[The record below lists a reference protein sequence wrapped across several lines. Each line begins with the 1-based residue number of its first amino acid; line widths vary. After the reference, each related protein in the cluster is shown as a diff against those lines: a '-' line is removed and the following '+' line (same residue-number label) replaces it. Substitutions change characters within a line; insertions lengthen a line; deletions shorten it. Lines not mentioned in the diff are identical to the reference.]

1 MLEQSLDYFL
11 ADKQGAVLS
20 DTLIAEAC
28 QTLRTNREEYLVQIG
43 NETIISKLV
52 EAASLWLS
60 PDYEL
65 RKMALAAD
73 PETTG
78 FPREVLAAGLDACF
92 SEWTQEN
99 FFGLLGQEFGDAT
112 RLQSFGSL
120 SSHSLAMV
128 HGPQLIAHVA
138 PGNLPVPVFQS
149 IAFGLL
155 LRSAQFVKCAS
166 GKSLLP
172 RLFGH
177 TLHYVDPGLASALE
191 IAEWDG
197 GNETLEGEL
206 YKEAD
211 CIVATGSDKTVGA
224 IRGRLPLGKRFVG
237 YGHRVSLGY
246 VEQLANEVMGTQTI
260 INRAADDVVAWNQQ
274 GCLSPHVIY
283 VEEFGNLKPERFA
296 EMLAEELAAR
306 SETIPR
312 GELSTK
318 EAGAIAN
325 MRRFYKIR
333 SVNNVGAILWE
344 SEDSTEWTVV
354 QEDEKQFQNSPLNRF
369 VFVKPIEHLDELMH
383 ILEPYRESISTVGIA
398 ASEAKLREFAL
409 KLGAWGVPRVCPL
422 GKMQRPPLAWR
433 HDGRPALG
441 DLIRWTDLETIQ

>member
-1 MLEQSLDYFL
+1 MFEQSLDYFL
-11 ADKQGAVLS
+11 ADKQGADLS

-28 QTLRTNREEYLVQIG
+28 QTLRTNRGEYLAQIG
-43 NETIISKLV
+43 NESIISKLT

-65 RKMALAAD
+65 RKLALAAD
-73 PETTG
+73 PAETG
-78 FPREVLAAGLDACF
+78 FPREVLATGLDACF

-99 FFGLLGQEFGDAT
+99 FFGLLNQEFGDPT

-120 SSHSLAMV
+120 SSQSLAMV
-128 HGPQLIAHVA
+128 HGPQLIAHIA
-138 PGNLPVPVFQS
+138 PGNLPAPIFQS

-177 TLHYVDPGLASALE
+177 SLHYVDPGLASVLE

-197 GNETLEGEL
+197 GNEILEGEL
-206 YKEAD
+206 FKEAD
-211 CIVATGSDKTVGA
+211 CVVATGSDKTVHA
-224 IRGRLPLGKRFVG
+224 IRKRLPLGKQFIG

-246 VEQLANEVMGTQTI
+246 IEQLANEVMGTQTI
-260 INRAADDVVAWNQQ
+260 ISRAADDVVAWNQQ

-283 VEEFGNLKPERFA
+283 VEAFGNLNPDRFA
-296 EMLAEELAAR
+296 EMLAEELTVR
-306 SETIPR
+306 SETLPR
-312 GELSTK
+312 GEISTK
-318 EAGAIAN
+318 EAETIAN

-333 SVNNVGAILWE
+333 SANNVGAIIWE
-344 SEDSTEWTVV
+344 SENSTEWTVV
-354 QEDEKQFQNSPLNRF
+354 QEDEKQFQTSPLNRF
-369 VFVKPIEHLDELMH
+369 IFVKPIEHLDEMLH
-383 ILEPYRESISTVGIA
+383 VLEPYRESISTVGIA

-409 KLGAWGVPRVCPL
+409 KLGEWGVPRVCPL
-422 GKMQRPPLAWR
+422 GKMQQPPLAWR
-433 HDGRPALG
+433 HDGRPTLG
-441 DLIRWTDLETIQ
+441 DLVRWTNLETI

>member
-1 MLEQSLDYFL
+1 MQ
-11 ADKQGAVLS
+11 V
-20 DTLIAEAC
+20 
-28 QTLRTNREEYLVQIG
+28 G
-43 NETIISKLV
+43 NESIISKLV

-65 RKMALAAD
+65 RKLALAAS
-73 PETTG
+73 PEETG
-78 FPREVLAAGLDACF
+78 FPREVLASGLDACF

-99 FFGLLGQEFGDAT
+99 FFGLLSQEFGDAT

-138 PGNLPVPVFQS
+138 PGNLPAPIFQS
-149 IAFGLL
+149 IAFWLL

-177 TLHYVDPGLASALE
+177 SLHYVDPGLALGAR
-191 IAEWDG
+191 DRG
-197 GNETLEGEL
+197 MGRGNETLEGGTVQGE
-206 YKEAD
+206 D
-211 CIVATGSDKTVGA
+211 CIVATGSDETAWARFAVSA
-224 IRGRLPLGKRFVG
+224 DCLGKRFPSG
-237 YGHRVSLGY
+237 TDTASALY

-260 INRAADDVVAWNQQ
+260 ISRAADDVVAWNQH

-296 EMLAEELAAR
+296 EMLSEELAAR
-306 SETIPR
+306 SETLPR

-333 SVNNVGAILWE
+333 SANNVGAILWE
-344 SEDSTEWTVV
+344 SEDTTEWTVV
-354 QEDEKQFQNSPLNRF
+354 QEDEKQFL
-369 VFVKPIEHLDELMH
+369 K
-383 ILEPYRESISTVGIA
+383 ILRSIGS
-398 ASEAKLREFAL
+398 SL
-409 KLGAWGVPRVCPL
+409 
-422 GKMQRPPLAWR
+422 
-433 HDGRPALG
+433 
-441 DLIRWTDLETIQ
+441 

>member
-1 MLEQSLDYFL
+1 MFKQSLDYFL
-11 ADKQGAVLS
+11 ADKQGADLS

-28 QTLRTNREEYLVQIG
+28 QTLRTNRGEYLAQIG
-43 NETIISKLV
+43 NESIISKLT

-65 RKMALAAD
+65 RKLALAAD
-73 PETTG
+73 PAETG
-78 FPREVLAAGLDACF
+78 FPHEVLATGLDACF

-99 FFGLLGQEFGDAT
+99 FFGLLNQEFGDPT

-128 HGPQLIAHVA
+128 HGPQLIAHIA
-138 PGNLPVPVFQS
+138 PGNLPAPIFQS

-177 TLHYVDPGLASALE
+177 SLHYVDPGLASVLE

-197 GNETLEGEL
+197 GNEMLEGEL
-206 YKEAD
+206 FKEAD
-211 CIVATGSDKTVGA
+211 CVVATGSDKTVQT
-224 IRGRLPLGKRFVG
+224 IRKRLPLGKQFVG

-246 VEQLANEVMGTQTI
+246 IEQLANEVMGTQTI
-260 INRAADDVVAWNQQ
+260 ISRAADDVVAWNQQ

-283 VEEFGNLKPERFA
+283 VEEFGNLNPDRFA
-296 EMLAEELAAR
+296 EMLAEELTAR
-306 SETIPR
+306 SETLPR
-312 GELSTK
+312 GEISTK
-318 EAGAIAN
+318 EAATIAN

-333 SVNNVGAILWE
+333 SANNVGAIIWE
-344 SEDSTEWTVV
+344 SENSTEWTVV
-354 QEDEKQFQNSPLNRF
+354 QEDEKQFQTSPLNRF
-369 VFVKPIEHLDELMH
+369 IFVKPIEHLDEMLH
-383 ILEPYRESISTVGIA
+383 VLEPYRENISTVGIA

-409 KLGAWGVPRVCPL
+409 KLGEWGVPRVCPL
-422 GKMQRPPLAWR
+422 GKMQRPPLALR
-433 HDGRPALG
+433 HDGRPTLG
-441 DLIRWTDLETIQ
+441 DLVRWTDLEII